1 MYIIDTDKI
10 FHKNII
16 YATNQNRIN
25 INYQST
31 PQFEP
36 SQGQF
41 HVLVSATKTRAMQ
54 RYIQCMYV
62 R

>member
-1 MYIIDTDKI
+1 MYEIDIDRIFYKTLFMILIKTELILIIK
-10 FHKNII
+10 
-16 YATNQNRIN
+16 
-25 INYQST
+25 ST